1 VGVDG
6 PKKQLDSM
14 LRKKYGEKPAQKIA
28 KNMSFLGT
36 KMAQLPCIKGS

>member
-1 VGVDG
+1 VGIRSPILANDV

-36 KMAQLPCIKGS
+36 